1 MENVAVAPKS
11 TVGLGD
17 NALVSAYLEGNE
29 YAFEVLV
36 TRYQDRLA
44 SYINGMVH
52 DYDRAID
59 LCQEAFIRVFKN
71 AHRYRG
77 KYQFSTWLYRIATNL
92 AIDELRKRQRKGRY
106 VFYTIIERFQANEN
120 AVPLPDKR
128 QCPERTLD
136 TKEKAERLEI
146 AIESL
151 SEKYRLAFVLK
162 EVQGL
167 SYEETAGVL
176 NISLGTVKSR
186 IHRAKLLLREKLV
199 GVL

>member
-1 MENVAVAPKS
+1 MENFGIAAS
-11 TVGLGD
+11 FTGLGD
-17 NALVSAYLEGNE
+17 NALVTAYLEGDE
-29 YAFEVLV
+29 LAFETLV
-36 TRYQDRLA
+36 VRHQDKLA
-44 SYINGMVH
+44 SYINGILR
-52 DYDRAID
+52 DYDRSID
-59 LCQEAFIRVFKN
+59 LCQEAFIRVFRN

-92 AIDELRKRQRKGRY
+92 AIDELRKRQRKSRFR
-106 VFYTIIERFQANEN
+106 FYNIVEYFQPDVD
-120 AVPLPDKR
+120 AVPLPDQR
-128 QCPERTLD
+128 QCPERTFD
-136 TKEKAERLEI
+136 TREKAERLEI

-186 IHRAKLLLREKLV
+186 IHRAKLLLRNKLA

>member
-1 MENVAVAPKS
+1 MENAAVAPS
-11 TVGLGD
+11 FISLGD
-17 NALVSAYLEGNE
+17 NSLVRAYLDGSD

-36 TRYQDRLA
+36 TRYQDRLV
-44 SYINGMVH
+44 SYINSMVH
-52 DYDRAID
+52 DYDRSID

-71 AHRYRG
+71 AHRYEG

-92 AIDELRKRQRKGRY
+92 AIDELRKRQRRGR
-106 VFYTIIERFQANEN
+106 FLFCTIIERFQSGQE
-120 AVPLPDKR
+120 AVSLPDRR
-128 QCPERTLD
+128 QCPERTFD
-136 TKEKAERLEI
+136 AKEKAERLEV

-151 SEKYRLAFVLK
+151 TEKYRLAFVLK

-186 IHRAKLLLREKLV
+186 IHRAKLLLREKLA

>member
-1 MENVAVAPKS
+1 MENVAVTS
-11 TVGLGD
+11 TFAGLGD
-17 NALVSAYLEGNE
+17 NALVSAYLGGNE
-29 YAFEVLV
+29 YAFEALV
-36 TRYQDRLA
+36 IRYQNKLA
-44 SYINGMVH
+44 SYINGILH
-52 DYDRAID
+52 DYDRSID

-71 AHRYRG
+71 AHRYKG

-92 AIDELRKRQRKGRY
+92 AIDELRKRQRKGKFI
-106 VFYTIIERFQANEN
+106 FYSVVEHFQPDEN
-120 AVPLPDKR
+120 SVPLPDRR
-128 QCPERTLD
+128 QCPERTFD
-136 TKEKAERLEI
+136 TNEKAHRLEI
-146 AIESL
+146 AIDSL

-186 IHRAKLLLREKLV
+186 IHRAKLLLREKLA